1 MIKGEGH
8 YRYNIRNVE
17 NENISQLTINDP
29 LILSNIRNRWYTVLS
44 YTVFRRTGTVQHPN
58 RYNHSS
64 VMLQIMMM
72 MMITTIIIIIIII
85 IIITIIIIIIITI
98 IIIVIIIIIIIII
111 INE

>member
-1 MIKGEGH
+1 MTKGEGH

-72 MMITTIIIIIIII
+72 MMTTTTTTTIIIIIVIIIIIIVIIIIIIII
-85 IIITIIIIIIITI
+85 IIITIIIII
-98 IIIVIIIIIIIII
+98 
-111 INE
+111 NE

>member
-1 MIKGEGH
+1 MNKGEGH

-72 MMITTIIIIIIII
+72 MMMITTTIIIKI
-85 IIITIIIIIIITI
+85 IIITTI

-111 INE
+111 KINEKRKLKG

>member
-1 MIKGEGH
+1 MTKGEGH
-8 YRYNIRNVE
+8 YRYNLRNVE
-17 NENISQLTINDP
+17 NENIPQLTINDP

-72 MMITTIIIIIIII
+72 MMMMTTIIIIIIII
-85 IIITIIIIIIITI
+85 IITTTITTI

-111 INE
+111 KINE

>member
-1 MIKGEGH
+1 MIKGGGH

-72 MMITTIIIIIIII
+72 MMMITTTIITIIIIIIII
-85 IIITIIIIIIITI
+85 IIIMMMM
-98 IIIVIIIIIIIII
+98 IIIIIIIII
-111 INE
+111 INP

>member
-1 MIKGEGH
+1 MTKGEGH

-17 NENISQLTINDP
+17 NENIPQLTINDP

-72 MMITTIIIIIIII
+72 MMMMITTIITIIIIIIII
-85 IIITIIIIIIITI
+85 IIIMMMMM
-98 IIIVIIIIIIIII
+98 IIIIIIII
-111 INE
+111 INP

>member
-1 MIKGEGH
+1 MTKGEGH

-72 MMITTIIIIIIII
+72 MMMMIKTTIIIIIIII
-85 IIITIIIIIIITI
+85 TTI

-111 INE
+111 IKINE

>member
-1 MIKGEGH
+1 MNKGEGH

-64 VMLQIMMM
+64 VMLQIIMMM
-72 MMITTIIIIIIII
+72 TMMITTTTTTKTIIIIII
-85 IIITIIIIIIITI
+85 IIITIIIL
-98 IIIVIIIIIIIII
+98 VIIIIIIK

>member
-1 MIKGEGH
+1 MTKGEGH

-72 MMITTIIIIIIII
+72 MMMMIKTTIIIIIIIITTTTIIITVIIIIIIII
-85 IIITIIIIIIITI
+85 IIIK
-98 IIIVIIIIIIIII
+98 

>member
-1 MIKGEGH
+1 MNKGEGH

-17 NENISQLTINDP
+17 NENIPQLTINDP

-72 MMITTIIIIIIII
+72 MIIITTTTTIIIII
-85 IIITIIIIIIITI
+85 I
-98 IIIVIIIIIIIII
+98 IIIVIIIIIIII
-111 INE
+111 NE

>member
-1 MIKGEGH
+1 MTKGEGH

-85 IIITIIIIIIITI
+85 LIVTIIIIIIIITI

-111 INE
+111 NE

>member
-1 MIKGEGH
+1 MTKGEGH

-64 VMLQIMMM
+64 VMLQIIMMM
-72 MMITTIIIIIIII
+72 TMMITTTTTTTIIIIIII
-85 IIITIIIIIIITI
+85 IIITIIIL
-98 IIIVIIIIIIIII
+98 VIIIIIIK

>member
-1 MIKGEGH
+1 MTKGEGH

-64 VMLQIMMM
+64 VMLQIIMMM
-72 MMITTIIIIIIII
+72 TMMITTTTTTTTIIIIII
-85 IIITIIIIIIITI
+85 IIITIIIL
-98 IIIVIIIIIIIII
+98 VIIIIIIK

>member
-1 MIKGEGH
+1 MTKGEGH

-17 NENISQLTINDP
+17 KENIPQLTINDP

-72 MMITTIIIIIIII
+72 MMMMMITTTIIIKI
-85 IIITIIIIIIITI
+85 IIITTI
-98 IIIVIIIIIIIII
+98 IIIVIIIIIIIIK
-111 INE
+111 INEKRKLKG

>member
-1 MIKGEGH
+1 MTKGEGH

-72 MMITTIIIIIIII
+72 MMMITTT
-85 IIITIIIIIIITI
+85 IITIIIIIIII
-98 IIIVIIIIIIIII
+98 MMMMMMIIIIIIII
-111 INE
+111 INP

>member
-1 MIKGEGH
+1 MTKGEGH

-72 MMITTIIIIIIII
+72 MMMMIKTTTIIIIIIII
-85 IIITIIIIIIITI
+85 TTI
-98 IIIVIIIIIIIII
+98 IIIVIIIIIIKK

>member
-72 MMITTIIIIIIII
+72 MMMITTTIIIKI
-85 IIITIIIIIIITI
+85 IIITTI

-111 INE
+111 KINE

>member
-17 NENISQLTINDP
+17 NENIPQLTINDP

-72 MMITTIIIIIIII
+72 MMMITTTIIIKI
-85 IIITIIIIIIITI
+85 IIITTI

-111 INE
+111 KINE

>member
-1 MIKGEGH
+1 MTKGEGH
-8 YRYNIRNVE
+8 YRYNLRNVE
-17 NENISQLTINDP
+17 NENIPQLTINDP

-72 MMITTIIIIIIII
+72 MMMMTTIIIIIIII
-85 IIITIIIIIIITI
+85 IITTTITTI

-111 INE
+111 IKINE

>member
-1 MIKGEGH
+1 MTKGEGH
-8 YRYNIRNVE
+8 YRYNLRNVE
-17 NENISQLTINDP
+17 NENIPQLTINDP

-72 MMITTIIIIIIII
+72 MMMITTTTIIIIIIII
-85 IIITIIIIIIITI
+85 IIVIIIII